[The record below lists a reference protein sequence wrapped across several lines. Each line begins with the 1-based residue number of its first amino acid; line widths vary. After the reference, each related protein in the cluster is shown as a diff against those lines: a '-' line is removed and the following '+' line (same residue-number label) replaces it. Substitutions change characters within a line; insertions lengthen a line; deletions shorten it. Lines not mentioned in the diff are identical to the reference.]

1 MNRFI
6 ITFGQTHT
14 HRVNNYTFDKDSV
27 AIIKAETHEK
37 AREIT
42 FELFNDVFHNC
53 YPEEAF
59 DNGDNIKYFQS
70 GKIEAN

>member
-6 ITFGQTHT
+6 ITFGQTYT

-37 AREIT
+37 AREIA
-42 FELFNDVFHNC
+42 FELFNDVFHNSFT
-53 YPEEAF
+53 EEEF
-59 DNGDNIKYFQS
+59 DGKGLIKYFPR

>member
-27 AIIKAETHEK
+27 AIIKAETHKK
-37 AREIT
+37 AHDLAMEI
-42 FELFNDVFHNC
+42 FNKEFHNC

-59 DNGDNIKYFQS
+59 DNGDNIKYFPR